1 MQVYYF
7 EPNDG
12 IYETTARDMASHGLQ
27 PKRIGAEFFEL
38 DLTVMTQ
45 DGDTTKGI
53 IISHDEKTIEYIKLI
68 RNAGLTNPLMVMID
82 LKNSAT
88 AAQLINEGADDVM
101 TRPFKGIEIHARLNG
116 INRRSH
122 GIASPSV
129 RIGEIVAYFDGRD
142 PEVNGQRMRLS
153 KREHSIFEHLALHH
167 GKVISKEN
175 IYSAVYG
182 MSDNPPWDK
191 VIDVY
196 ICKLRAKIRSLVSP
210 GDIYIE
216 TVYGRGYKLDA
227 PDASKTG
234 PKLIEKPRDVA
245 MIANQMAAGEQS
257 ARFVGTA
264 RDEAAETIEN

>member
-7 EPNDG
+7 EQNDG
-12 IYETTARDMASHGLQ
+12 IYNNTSADMATHGLQ
-27 PKRIGAEFFEL
+27 PKRIGPEFFEL
-38 DLTVMTQ
+38 DLTVLNQ
-45 DGDTTKGI
+45 DGDATRGLI
-53 IISHDEKTIEYIKLI
+53 LSHDEKTIGYIRAI
-68 RNAGLTNPLMVMID
+68 RSAGCTNPVMVMID

-101 TRPFKGIEIHARLNG
+101 TRPFKAIEIHARLNA

-122 GIASPSV
+122 GITSPSV

-196 ICKLRAKIRSLVSP
+196 ICKLRAKIRQLV
-210 GDIYIE
+210 GKDNIYIE
-216 TVYGRGYKLDA
+216 TVYGRGYKLEE
-227 PDASKTG
+227 PDGKSAT
-234 PKLIEKPRDVA
+234 KLLEKPREVK
-245 MIANQMAAGEQS
+245 MLANQMSAGEQS
-257 ARFVGTA
+257 KQFVGGA
-264 RDEAAETIEN
+264 RDAAEISNG